1 MVTSLNAKLP
11 VFSSVDFGF
20 LSKEATCSNK
30 FGLKIVSLQK
40 YLCFR
45 ESENCWLPPS

>member
-11 VFSSVDFGF
+11 VFSSVDFGL

-30 FGLKIVSLQK
+30 FGFKIVSLQK
-40 YLCFR
+40 YLFFK
-45 ESENCWLPPS
+45 EVLNFIPASN